1 MGKFKYETPALVQRI
16 GTWVR
21 NRTMK
26 EKLCMGAIAAVVM
39 LVLLKVL
46 VKDHAHFFVAAQTS
60 HAVGILLLIY
70 KLTISKTCS
79 DYSNINGL
87 CEIALVSAKILMS
100 ITKDSRAYSYKSICE
115 TPIQPFNPRANTCCT
130 RFPEPCSYFVG
141 DVYDAVQV
149 EINLPART
157 RQYAPALRVPK
168 TNHGMSK
175 YHTMQ
180 YVLYIIIFEK
190 PFRFSHLKTA
200 SYMSSCSTLAPCA
213 VAALLAHP
221 TGPFPLLIRWMWS
234 FCISVEAVAVLP
246 QLRLMQ
252 NAKMV
257 EPFTS
262 HYVFALGVS
271 RFMGCAN
278 WIIQLIETRGVH
290 LMLIGQGHIW
300 ILLALVA
307 ELVHTFILADFCYY
321 YVKGVMEGQT
331 IMSLRSL
338 V

>member
-1 MGKFKYETPALVQRI
+1 MGKFKYETPAFVQQI
-16 GTWVR
+16 GRWVR
-21 NRTMK
+21 NRTLK
-26 EKLCMGAIAAVVM
+26 EKLCMGAIAAVVL
-39 LVLLKVL
+39 LVLLKIF
-46 VKDHAHFFVAAQTS
+46 VKEHAHFFVAAQTS
-60 HAVGILLLIY
+60 QAVGILLLIY

-79 DYSNINGL
+79 GL
-87 CEIALVSAKILMS
+87 SLRTQELTA
-100 ITKDSRAYSYKSICE
+100 
-115 TPIQPFNPRANTCCT
+115 
-130 RFPEPCSYFVG
+130 
-141 DVYDAVQV
+141 
-149 EINLPART
+149 INLFVRLLSSLTIRGQVHVVLDFLNLVATLWVMYMMRFKLKSTYLQELDNMP
-157 RQYAPALRVPK
+157 LL
-168 TNHGMSK
+168 
-175 YHTMQ
+175 
-180 YVLYIIIFEK
+180 YVLV
-190 PFRFSHLKTA
+190 
-200 SYMSSCSTLAPCA
+200 PCG

-221 TGPFPLLIRWMWS
+221 IGPFPLLIRWMWS

-252 NAKMV
+252 NSKMV

-321 YVKGVMEGQT
+321 YVKSVMEGQT

>member
-79 DYSNINGL
+79 GL
-87 CEIALVSAKILMS
+87 SLRTQELTA
-100 ITKDSRAYSYKSICE
+100 
-115 TPIQPFNPRANTCCT
+115 
-130 RFPEPCSYFVG
+130 
-141 DVYDAVQV
+141 
-149 EINLPART
+149 INLFVRLLSSLSIRGQIHVVLDSLNLVATLWVMYMMRFKLKSTYLQELDNMP
-157 RQYAPALRVPK
+157 LL
-168 TNHGMSK
+168 
-175 YHTMQ
+175 
-180 YVLYIIIFEK
+180 YV
-190 PFRFSHLKTA
+190 
-200 SYMSSCSTLAPCA
+200 LAPCA